1 MAFKIVRILVLGRE
15 TVFVRYRQLH
25 TSRLSELLNIG
36 FRAAIGMRPAKSSI
50 LMR

>member
-1 MAFKIVRILVLGRE
+1 MAFKIVRILVLGCE